1 MKNILLIL
9 SLFGFSLS
17 VADELKWVDE
27 QIQAIKPPRIGITKS
42 NIDMIED
49 PFIFLKKQ
57 LKEKSTTKALRS
69 NKNAMSKQNRS
80 KSVTNTISEQTASFS
95 LGAIINKSAL
105 INGRWYELH
114 SKIGRYTLSNIDTTS
129 VILSYKNKELLLT
142 TRAKIK
148 KLKFKN
154 N

>member
-9 SLFGFSLS
+9 SLFGFTHS

-27 QIQAIKPPRIGITKS
+27 QIQAIKPPRVGITKS
-42 NIDMIED
+42 KIDTIRD
-49 PFIFLKKQ
+49 PFIILKKQ
-57 LKEKSTTKALRS
+57 LKEKPTKKALTSNKSTISKGNISKSTT
-69 NKNAMSKQNRS
+69 NAISKQ
-80 KSVTNTISEQTASFS
+80 TTSFT
-95 LGAIINKSAL
+95 LNAIINKSAL
-105 INGRWYELH
+105 INGKWYKLH
-114 SKIGRYTLSNIDTTS
+114 SKLGKYTLSHIDASS

-142 TRAKIK
+142 THTKNK